1 MATEPKTGL
10 DFWPPGAMQPDL
22 LFNAM
27 LYWLAVWAQ
36 PTVLAI
42 EDDPPGSPAE
52 GDTYLVGTGTGAW
65 AGHDDSLAYWDGV
78 AWLFF
83 MPLEGYEVRNL
94 GTGDLLVFEGSGG
107 WAVAPG
113 GLSDAPIDGSGYVR
127 KDGAWSPESGGTPPD
142 AEDVPYDNTASG
154 LTATDVQAAI
164 DELKDD
170 IDAIPGG
177 SAPNVQT
184 VTSAGTVTP
193 TYANDIV
200 EVTSQAAAL
209 TLANPTGTPANGH
222 PILFRLKDN
231 STARA
236 ITFGA
241 DYLGVG
247 GALPTTTIAGKWM
260 YFTGFYSSADSKVH
274 VILPAAVQP

>member
-1 MATEPKTGL
+1 MAEPKTGL

-142 AEDVPYDNTASG
+142 
-154 LTATDVQAAI
+154 
-164 DELKDD
+164 
-170 IDAIPGG
+170 G

-222 PILFRLKDN
+222 PILFRIKDN
-231 STARA
+231 GTARA